1 MKIGEQ
7 LQKQRKLHNMSQNDL
22 ADKLK
27 LSRQSISKWENGTT
41 LPSFA
46 NVIAISELFDV
57 SLDELIKGDEA
68 LMNKFQDDKIRFSKT
83 ETIFTV
89 GTILVFA
96 ILAFIYSNGISM
108 ASIDDL
114 MSGWWFIIFIFFC
127 CNVKWKT
134 FNQSL
139 NKKAVFFGILLVV
152 FILVPAIMHEVPDFL
167 KGIDEGIKEMP
178 YKY

>member
-1 MKIGEQ
+1 MKIGDQ
-7 LQKQRKLHNMSQNDL
+7 LQQQRKLHHLSQNEL

-27 LSRQSISKWENGTT
+27 ISRQSISKWENGTT

-68 LMNKFQDDKIRFSKT
+68 LMNKFEDNHIRLSKS

-89 GTILVFA
+89 GF
-96 ILAFIYSNGISM
+96 ILAFALLAIVYSNGISVT
-108 ASIDDL
+108 SLDNYLPIL
-114 MSGWWFIIFIFFC
+114 GVICFIGLIWNI
-127 CNVKWKT
+127 KWSQLNK
-134 FNQSL
+134 SL
-139 NKKAVFFGILLVV
+139 NTWAVIFGIILIVVLVV
-152 FILVPAIMHEVPDFL
+152 PYVMHNVPEIL
-167 KGIDEGIKEMP
+167 KGMDDGIKNMP